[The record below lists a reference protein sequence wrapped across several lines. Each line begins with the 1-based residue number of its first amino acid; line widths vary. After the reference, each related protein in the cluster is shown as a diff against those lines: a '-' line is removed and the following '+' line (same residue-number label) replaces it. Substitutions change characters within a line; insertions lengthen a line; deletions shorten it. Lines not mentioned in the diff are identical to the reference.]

1 MFILINHVLLY
12 FYFQLSY
19 NVCRG
24 ENMELI
30 KNIIIYGILGAIQ
43 GFSEPIPISSS
54 GHLVI
59 FQSIFEKMNL
69 MVPQLNDVTFEVIVN
84 TGSLLAIM
92 YYYRHDIIR
101 LFTAFFGYIQK
112 PKKRKYYEKD
122 FRYCIL
128 LIVATIPAAVG
139 GFIFNDKIEAA
150 FSNPKLVGCMLL
162 ITAIFL
168 LSIHKFGY
176 TGKRSTKNLNLF
188 DALRM
193 GLFQLF
199 ALLPGISRSGSTLTG
214 GMLGG
219 LNQKSARDFS
229 FFMFM
234 PVSIG
239 AIILKLKDFITSNT
253 LQTLWL
259 PYLISFFISGVITYL
274 ALHIL
279 FKLLE
284 KRKLIVF
291 SRYCLILGILVVLF
305 L

>member
-1 MFILINHVLLY
+1 MSILINHVLLY

-59 FQSIFEKMNL
+59 FQSIFKKMDL
-69 MVPQLNDVTFEVIVN
+69 MVPQMNDVTFEVIVN

-112 PKKRKYYEKD
+112 PQKRNYYESD

-139 GFIFNDKIEAA
+139 GLIFNDKIEAA
-150 FSNPKLVGCMLL
+150 FSNSKLVGCMLL

-168 LSIHKFGY
+168 LLIHKFGY
-176 TGKRSTKNLNLF
+176 ARKRSTKSINLF

-219 LNQKSARDFS
+219 LNQKAARDFS

-239 AIILKLKDFITSNT
+239 AIILKLKDFISSST
-253 LQTLWL
+253 LQSLWL
-259 PYLISFFISGVITYL
+259 PYLISFIISGVVTYY

-279 FKLLE
+279 FRLLE

-291 SRYCLILGILVVLF
+291 SRYCLIAGILAVLF